1 MAADPIAVLF
11 VCTGNI
17 CRSPIA
23 EGVFRK
29 LVAEAGLAERIT
41 VDSAGMIDFHAGH
54 APDPSGQAVAAR
66 HGYDIAGQSARRID
80 KRDFARFDYVVALDR
95 GHHRQL
101 MALRPEG
108 SEARL
113 RLMMEFAPGFGTLDV
128 PDPYGGAEGEFEQA
142 LRMIEAGTAGLLE
155 AIRAEDL

>member
-17 CRSPIA
+17 CRSPTA

-29 LVAEAGLAERIT
+29 LVGEAGLAERI
-41 VDSAGMIDFHAGH
+41 VADSAGMIDFHEGSP
-54 APDPSGQAVAAR
+54 PDPTAQKVAAH
-66 HGYDIAGQSARRID
+66 HGYDIAGQAARRIG
-80 KRDFARFDYVVALDR
+80 KRDFARFDYVVGLDR

-113 RLMMEFAPGFGTLDV
+113 RLMMEFAPSFGTLDV
-128 PDPYGGAEGEFEQA
+128 PDPYGRSEGDFEQA
-142 LRMIEAGTAGLLE
+142 LRMIEAGAAGLLD